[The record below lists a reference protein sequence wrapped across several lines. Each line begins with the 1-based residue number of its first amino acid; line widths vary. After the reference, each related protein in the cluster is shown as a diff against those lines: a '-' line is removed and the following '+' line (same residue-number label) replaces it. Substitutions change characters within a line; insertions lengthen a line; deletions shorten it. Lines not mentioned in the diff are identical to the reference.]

1 MKNKTQVA
9 FMKIAVVLPLFS
21 EHRMRDY
28 LGINLIVNFLEK
40 NGRSV
45 DCIDQNEMLVQYLL
59 SDQALLSQLFS
70 ARMAQA
76 KSADSPYLKYFELY
90 LDQIRQQGTASGL
103 KKNLLYDYFFKN
115 AVLPNLNLDRYLNQS
130 VSEIDGR
137 LPHEMPLLNDFLAFM
152 VEDLK
157 HKRYDA
163 VLVSVPHI
171 DQLMPGLLFGKRLK
185 DTGCT
190 VKIVFGGSS
199 ITLLED
205 DVLSDYVNSGFFD
218 YYVKYSGEEKLERL
232 LDHLETGKTIDQ
244 AVLKEKVYVDIDTQ
258 TVNFSP
264 EFSHTSVPILYSRG
278 CYWGKCTYCTY
289 IYLDSGRFTRKNPE
303 VLLSELEAFSGKP
316 VRISLITEA
325 LTPKDARIIAEG
337 ILDRKIKI
345 TWGSFLRVDTGF
357 DAPLFELL
365 KRSGCIFTAVG
376 VESANDRVLQFFN
389 KGYKARDVYTF
400 FEAAR
405 KADYQFF
412 QTNFMYG
419 APMANLAD
427 ELDNIA
433 FISEFRKTMGNIAFF
448 RLEITKKSA
457 LGSDLEKFDI
467 HVDSNSSRK
476 AIRVDN
482 IPFSL
487 QLDDK
492 ELNLVERAYGAAA
505 DYFIQRDLNSAVN
518 TVLEHPDNLLNIS
531 GIVLFEYHDQCFLG
545 SMRSPLIKEIS
556 GKMFINLKS
565 SENLR
570 VKDLSREDI
579 MTLFELKI
587 LNTDQIF
594 WDQLEE
600 NASNRGTP

>member
-1 MKNKTQVA
+1 
-9 FMKIAVVLPLFS
+9 MKIAVVLPLFS

-40 NGRSV
+40 NGRHV

-59 SDQALLSQLFS
+59 SDQGLLSPLFS
-70 ARMAQA
+70 ARMAHA

-90 LDQIRQQGTASGL
+90 LDQIRQQGTVSGL

-137 LPHEMPLLNDFLAFM
+137 LPDEMPALNDFLTFM
-152 VEDLK
+152 AEDLK
-157 HKRYDA
+157 QKTYDA

-171 DQLMPGLLFGKRLK
+171 DQLMPGLLFGKRFK
-185 DTGCT
+185 GTGST
-190 VKIVFGGSS
+190 AKIVSGGSS

-244 AVLKEKVYVDIDTQ
+244 EALKEKVYVDIDTQ
-258 TVNFSP
+258 TVAFSP
-264 EFSHTSVPILYSRG
+264 EFSHTSVPVLYSRG

-303 VLLSELEAFSGKP
+303 VLLSELEGFSGKP

-357 DAPLFELL
+357 DAPLFDLL

-389 KGYKARDVYTF
+389 KGYTVRDIYTF

-405 KADYQFF
+405 KADYRFF

-419 APMANLAD
+419 APMANLTD

-457 LGSDLEKFDI
+457 LGRDLEKFNI
-467 HVDSNSSRK
+467 RVDSNSSRK

-492 ELNLVERAYGAAA
+492 ELSLVERAYGAAA
-505 DYFIQRDLNSAVN
+505 DYFIRRDLNQAVN
-518 TVLEHPDNLLNIS
+518 TLLEHPDSMLNIS
-531 GIVLFEYHDQCFLG
+531 GMVLFEYHGTHFLG

-565 SENLR
+565 PENLR
-570 VKDLSREDI
+570 VKDLSREEI